1 MTAVLAFLRVIPWWL
16 YAGAA
21 LLAWGGFQR
30 HRATSAVNTLRVTEA
45 RAAAEHAKGLE
56 AQIAETQRR
65 ITKQQE
71 IINESESKAAR
82 ASAAAAS
89 SNAAVQ
95 RLQQRL
101 AAIKAGAGSTGPAA
115 AGGSSTDGLAG
126 ALGECADRYAAVAAV
141 ADRAIIRGQ
150 TCERTYESLT
160 GR

>member
-1 MTAVLAFLRVIPWWL
+1 MGAALAFLRVIPWWL

-30 HRATSAVNTLRVTEA
+30 HRATSAVNTLRVAEA
-45 RAAAEHAKGLE
+45 KAAAEHAKGLE

-71 IINESESKAAR
+71 IINASNSKAAK

-101 AAIKAGAGSTGPAA
+101 AAIKAGAGSSDPAA
-115 AGGSSTDGLAG
+115 AGGSSTDRLAG
-126 ALGECADRYAAVAAV
+126 ALGECAERYAAVAAV

-150 TCERTYESLT
+150 TCERAYESLT
-160 GR
+160 GK